1 MIFVHKA
8 LRLARAGVG
17 AEPTQLSRFARNR
30 FRLGCKI
37 APEKIDQLTRW
48 SFFFVK
54 TEGSEELF
62 LIFTEGSVP
71 SSSLGGVTKNE
82 NRLIRWFFVTPKK
95 KA

>member
-37 APEKIDQLTRW
+37 APKKTDQLTRW

-71 SSSLGGVTKNE
+71 SSNLGGVA
-82 NRLIRWFFVTPKK
+82 KK
-95 KA
+95 

>member
-71 SSSLGGVTKNE
+71 SSSLGGVA
-82 NRLIRWFFVTPKK
+82 KK
-95 KA
+95 